1 MEETATIKQNNF
13 LTLLLETVVVVAW
26 KSSYCRCS
34 PEDSII
40 PQNTLIWNSLNTGVM
55 IIEIPRRCWGSLIR
69 SGILRNSCFIPFLLR
84 VFQHV
89 VDFYHKV
96 HDYKNQDKSS
106 NTEKLGSHDW
116 STSCSGCVFRKR
128 REKMKGRPKD
138 DKLLY
143 FCDVRPWFNAQIVLP
158 SFKYM
163 CTLLILD
170 EDGHA
175 MGQCPTTTQNLN
187 EWLLEF
193 REEKNDA
200 ELCFKTSGVLLFTFA
215 PFPRSKNLK

>member
-69 SGILRNSCFIPFLLR
+69 SGILRNSCFIPCLLR

-89 VDFYHKV
+89 EDFYHKV
-96 HDYKNQDKSS
+96 HDYEKQD
-106 NTEKLGSHDW
+106 
-116 STSCSGCVFRKR
+116 
-128 REKMKGRPKD
+128 
-138 DKLLY
+138 
-143 FCDVRPWFNAQIVLP
+143 LP

-163 CTLLILD
+163 RTLPILD

-175 MGQCPTTTQNLN
+175 MGQCPTTTQNMN

-200 ELCFKTSGVLLFTFA
+200 ELCFKTSGVLLFIFA
-215 PFPRSKNLK
+215 PFPRS

>member
-69 SGILRNSCFIPFLLR
+69 SGILRNSCFIPCLLR

-116 STSCSGCVFRKR
+116 STSCSGCVFRRR

-143 FCDVRPWFNAQIVLP
+143 FCDVTPWFNAQIVLP

-163 CTLLILD
+163 RTLLILD

-175 MGQCPTTTQNLN
+175 MPNYN
-187 EWLLEF
+187 SKYEWM
-193 REEKNDA
+193 
-200 ELCFKTSGVLLFTFA
+200 TSGV
-215 PFPRSKNLK
+215 